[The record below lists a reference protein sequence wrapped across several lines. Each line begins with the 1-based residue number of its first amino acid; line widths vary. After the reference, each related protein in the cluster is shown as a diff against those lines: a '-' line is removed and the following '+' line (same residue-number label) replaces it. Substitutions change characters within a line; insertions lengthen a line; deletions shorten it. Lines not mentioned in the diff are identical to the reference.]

1 MSINGELNE
10 VFQNGEENIEQ
21 KLKLFIEIITHDD
34 KIDEMLSKGYIPYV
48 YNGCYG
54 GPGGSKEYF
63 SLFYLLSYLY
73 EEHFDQVKSIVE
85 ISDKLIR
92 LNGLSEYDIE
102 RYFNAKVIVYLGE
115 RVKTQGSKPVFD
127 FVKLEYVDC
136 IKVNEYDGFESIE
149 INTDRFCYNS
159 TKKVLDFV
167 HNGEIDSETA
177 ITMIDTIYKNILSD
191 VIIYHEEVYQ
201 E

>member
-1 MSINGELNE
+1 MSINGELNY
-10 VFQNGEENIEQ
+10 QIG
-21 KLKLFIEIITHDD
+21 LFTEIISHDD

-63 SLFYLLSYLY
+63 SLFYLLNDLY
-73 EEHFDQVKSIVE
+73 EEHFDQVKSIVK

-115 RVKTQGSKPVFD
+115 RAKTQGSKPVFD
-127 FVKLEYVDC
+127 FVKFEYLDYV
-136 IKVNEYDGFESIE
+136 KVNEYNGLESIE
-149 INTDRFCYNS
+149 INSDRFCYNS

-167 HNGEIDSETA
+167 HKGEIDSETA
-177 ITMIDTIYKNILSD
+177 ITMIDKIYKTILSD
-191 VIIYHEEVYQ
+191 AIIYYDELYQ